1 MKLKLQETDK
11 LVKDTESKALLSVDA
26 KGLQAYKLK
35 RQQRR
40 EIEQM
45 AYRLNKVEK
54 QNEQI
59 LELLTK
65 FTNKE

>member
-59 LELLTK
+59 LELLTNL
-65 FTNKE
+65 TNKE